1 MAKYTDAKCKVCR
14 REGVQLM
21 LKGQRCLTEKCGL
34 KRKKNVP
41 GQLAKRRG
49 KLSEYGIQLREKQK
63 IRKSYGVLEK
73 QFHTIFVEAARIK
86 GVTGENM
93 LSLLERRLDNVVYR
107 LGFAAS
113 RAQARQFIQH
123 GHVLVNAKP
132 VDIAS
137 YKLKANDEVSIVED
151 FKENAILAEAIKLSK
166 AVSSKPEWL
175 DVDFEKKNGK
185 VIRLPIRQDILMNFN
200 EQLVVELYS
209 K

>member
-73 QFHTIFVEAARIK
+73 QFHSIFVEAARIK

-107 LGFAAS
+107 LGFSAS

-123 GHVLVNAKP
+123 GHVCVNGNP

-137 YKLKANDEVSIVED
+137 YTLKVNDEIAIADD
-151 FKENAILAEAIKLSK
+151 FKENAILGEAIKLSK

-175 DVDFEKKNGK
+175 EVDFEKKNGK
-185 VIRLPIRQDILMNFN
+185 IIRLPIRQDVLQNFN